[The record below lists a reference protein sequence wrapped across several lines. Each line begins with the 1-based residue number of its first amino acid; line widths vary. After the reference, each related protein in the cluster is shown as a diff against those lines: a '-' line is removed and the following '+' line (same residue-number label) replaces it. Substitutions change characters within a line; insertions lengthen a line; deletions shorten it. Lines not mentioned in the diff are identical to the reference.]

1 MNVQQISVFVEN
13 RAGGLAEITKL
24 LADSGIDLRA
34 MSIADTTDYGI
45 LRLIVDKPETAL
57 AVLQDSGCLVSVTP
71 VLAVMLPDVPG
82 GLAKILGLLSE
93 NGVDL
98 EYLYAFITRKA
109 EHAYVVLRVKDNEA
123 TEKILKAGGITV
135 ASAEDIYSA

>member
-24 LADSGIDLRA
+24 LAENGVDLRA

-45 LRLIVDKPETAL
+45 LRLIVDKPDTAL

-98 EYLYAFITRKA
+98 EYLYAFITRKT

-123 TEKILKAGGITV
+123 TEKVLEAGGITV

>member
-24 LADSGIDLRA
+24 LADNGVDLRA

-45 LRLIVDKPETAL
+45 LRLIVDKPDTAL
-57 AVLQDSGCLVSVTP
+57 AVLRDSGCLVSVTP
-71 VLAVMLPDVPG
+71 VLAVVLPDVPG
-82 GLAKILGLLSE
+82 GLARILGLLSD

-98 EYLYAFITRKA
+98 EYLYAFITRKT

-123 TEKILKAGGITV
+123 TEKILQAGGIAV

>member
-24 LADSGIDLRA
+24 LAENGVDLRA

-45 LRLIVDKPETAL
+45 LRLIVDKPDTAL

-82 GLAKILGLLSE
+82 GLARILGLLSE

-98 EYLYAFITRKA
+98 EYLYAFITRKT

-123 TEKILKAGGITV
+123 TEKVLEAGGITV

>member
-24 LADSGIDLRA
+24 LAENGVDLRA

-45 LRLIVDKPETAL
+45 LRLIVDKPDTAL

-82 GLAKILGLLSE
+82 GLARILGLLSD

-98 EYLYAFITRKA
+98 EYLYAFITRKT

-123 TEKILKAGGITV
+123 TEKVLEAGGITV

>member
-24 LADSGIDLRA
+24 LADNGVDLRA

-57 AVLQDSGCLVSVTP
+57 NVLRESGCLVSVTP
-71 VLAVMLPDVPG
+71 VLAVVLPDVPG
-82 GLAKILGLLSE
+82 GLAKILGLLSD

-98 EYLYAFITRKA
+98 EYLYAFITRNTA
-109 EHAYVVLRVKDNEA
+109 NAYVVLRVKDNEA
-123 TEKILKAGGITV
+123 TEKILQAGGISV

>member
-24 LADSGIDLRA
+24 LAENGVDLRA

-45 LRLIVDKPETAL
+45 LRLIVDKPDTAL

-82 GLAKILGLLSE
+82 GLARILGLLSD

-98 EYLYAFITRKA
+98 EYLYAFITRKT

-123 TEKILKAGGITV
+123 TEKFLEAGGITF

>member
-24 LADSGIDLRA
+24 LAENGVDLRA

-45 LRLIVDKPETAL
+45 LRLIVDKPDTAL
-57 AVLQDSGCLVSVTP
+57 TVLQDSGCLVSVTP

-98 EYLYAFITRKA
+98 EYLYAFITRKT

-123 TEKILKAGGITV
+123 TEKVLEAGGITV